1 MKPHN
6 QPKAIISNLQHYYLK
21 CKMTSD
27 FIYTFRYYGH
37 FNIIIDHIHFSAQ
50 MVIGLIGKILQDKTI
65 GHDLSFHDSM

>member
-1 MKPHN
+1 
-6 QPKAIISNLQHYYLK
+6 
-21 CKMTSD
+21 MTSD

-37 FNIIIDHIHFSAQ
+37 FNIIIDYIHFSAQ